1 LVWQLVANYYWS
13 KGEETVD
20 LKFTEEQEMIRKMV
34 RDFAQKEVAPIAAEI
49 DDKGIAPVENIKKMG
64 QLGLLGLTVPE
75 KYDGGG
81 ADPVSYV
88 IAIEE
93 LAKACA
99 STAIVMAVQ
108 NSLVCAG
115 IEKFGTEEQKSKF
128 LPPLARGEKIGAFAL
143 TEPGAGCD
151 AAAQLTTAMRDGDF
165 YVINGTKH
173 FITNGAF
180 ADIIILFGMTDKTQK
195 HRGISAFIVE
205 KGAKGFTVGKEEH
218 KMGIRGT
225 NTCELVFDDVEVPV
239 ANRLGQ
245 EGQGFKIAMTVL
257 DAGRVGVAA
266 QAVGIAQAAYE
277 AALKYS
283 AERIQFGQPICQFQA
298 IQWML
303 ADMATRIEAAR
314 LLTYSAALKKQSG
327 QPYSKEASMAK
338 LYASETAVWVA
349 DRAVQIHGGYGYMK
363 EYSVERNY
371 RDAKITEIYEGTSEV
386 QRMVIARAILG

>member
-1 LVWQLVANYYWS
+1 M
-13 KGEETVD
+13 D
-20 LKFTEEQEMIRKMV
+20 LKFTAEQEMVRKTA

-49 DDKGIAPVENIKKMG
+49 DAKGEVPFDNIKKMAR
-64 QLGLLGLTVPE
+64 LGLLGLTVSE

-81 ADPVSYV
+81 ADAISYV

-99 STAIVMAVQ
+99 STAIFVAVQ

-115 IEKFGTEEQKSKF
+115 IERFGTEEQKEKS
-128 LPPLARGEKIGAFAL
+128 LRPLARGEKIGAFAL
-143 TEPGAGCD
+143 TEPGAGSD
-151 AAAQLTTAMRDGDF
+151 VAVLQTTAVHDGDA
-165 YVINGTKH
+165 YVINGRKH
-173 FITNGAF
+173 FITNGGF
-180 ADIIILFGMTDKTQK
+180 ADIVILFAMTDKAQR

-205 KGAKGFTVGKEEH
+205 KGTRGFTVGKEEN

-225 NTCELVFDDVEVPV
+225 NTCELILDDVRIPV
-239 ANRLGQ
+239 ANRLGD
-245 EGQGFKIAMTVL
+245 EGQGFKIAMTLL
-257 DAGRVGVAA
+257 DGGRIGVAA

-283 AERIQFGQPICQFQA
+283 KERIQFGQPICQFQA

-314 LLTYSAALKKQSG
+314 LLTYNAALKKQAG
-327 QPYSKEASMAK
+327 EPFSKEASMAK
-338 LYASETAVWVA
+338 LFASETAVWVA

-386 QRMVIARAILG
+386 QRMVIVRSILGS

>member
-1 LVWQLVANYYWS
+1 M
-13 KGEETVD
+13 TMD
-20 LKFTEEQEMIRKMV
+20 LRFSEEQEMIRKMV

-49 DDKGIAPVENIKKMG
+49 DDKGIVPHENIKKMA
-64 QLGLLGLTVPE
+64 QLGLLGLTVSE
-75 KYDGGG
+75 KYGGGG

-99 STAIVMAVQ
+99 STAIIMAVQ

-115 IEKFGTEEQKSKF
+115 LEKFGTEEQKEKY
-128 LPPLARGEKIGAFAL
+128 LRPLARGDKIGAFAL
-143 TEPGAGCD
+143 TEPAAGCD
-151 AAAQLTTAMRDGDF
+151 ASAQLSTAVRDGEG
-165 YVINGTKH
+165 YVINGRKH
-173 FITNGAF
+173 FITNGSF
-180 ADIIILFGMTDKTQK
+180 ADITIVFVMTDKPQR
-195 HRGISAFIVE
+195 HRGITAFVLE
-205 KGAKGFTVGKEEH
+205 KGMKGFAVGKEEH
-218 KMGIRGT
+218 KMGIRGSD
-225 NTCELVFDDVEVPV
+225 TCELVMDDVRVP
-239 ANRLGQ
+239 AAQRLGD

-257 DAGRVGVAA
+257 DAGRIGVAA

-283 AERIQFGQPICQFQA
+283 KERIQFGQPISQFQA

-314 LLTYSAALKKQSG
+314 LLTFSAALRKGSG
-327 QPYSKEASMAK
+327 QSYSKEASMAK
-338 LYASETAVWVA
+338 LFASETAVWVA

-371 RDAKITEIYEGTSEV
+371 RDAKVTEIYEGTSEV
-386 QRMVIARAILG
+386 QRMVIARAVLG

>member
-1 LVWQLVANYYWS
+1 M
-13 KGEETVD
+13 D

-49 DDKGIAPVENIKKMG
+49 DEKGIVPFENIKKMG
-64 QLGLLGLTVPE
+64 QLGLLGLTVSE

-81 ADPVSYV
+81 ADAISYV

-115 IEKFGTEEQKSKF
+115 IEKFGTEEQKEKF
-128 LPPLARGEKIGAFAL
+128 LRPLARGEKLGAFAL
-143 TEPGAGCD
+143 TEPGAGSD
-151 AAAQLTTAMRDGDF
+151 VAAMLTTAVRSGDA
-165 YVINGTKH
+165 YVINGRKH
-173 FITNGAF
+173 FITNGGF
-180 ADIIILFGMTDKTQK
+180 ADIVILFAMTDKAQR
-195 HRGISAFIVE
+195 HRGITAFIVE
-205 KGAKGFTVGKEEH
+205 KGSKGFSVGKEEH

-225 NTCELVFDDVEVPV
+225 NTCELIFEDVSVPA
-239 ANRLGQ
+239 ANRLGE
-245 EGQGFKIAMTVL
+245 EGQGFKIAMTML
-257 DAGRVGVAA
+257 DGGRVGVAA

-283 AERIQFGQPICQFQA
+283 KERMQFGQPICQFQA

-314 LLTYSAALKKQSG
+314 LLTYNAALKKQSG
-327 QPYSKEASMAK
+327 EPFSKEASMAK
-338 LYASETAVWVA
+338 LFASETAVWVV

>member
-1 LVWQLVANYYWS
+1 M
-13 KGEETVD
+13 D

-49 DDKGIAPVENIKKMG
+49 DDKGIVPFENIKKMG

-81 ADPVSYV
+81 ADAISYV

-115 IEKFGTEEQKSKF
+115 LEKFGTEEQKEKY
-128 LPPLARGEKIGAFAL
+128 LRPLARGEKIGAFAL

-151 AAAQLTTAMRDGDF
+151 SAAQLTTAVRSGDG

-173 FITNGAF
+173 FITNGSF
-180 ADIIILFGMTDKTQK
+180 ADIVILFAMTDKAQK
-195 HRGISAFIVE
+195 HRGISGFIVE
-205 KGAKGFTVGKEEH
+205 KGTPGFTVGKEEH
-218 KMGIRGT
+218 KMGIRGS
-225 NTCELVFDDVEVPV
+225 NTCELVFTEVHVP
-239 ANRLGQ
+239 ATARLGE

-257 DAGRVGVAA
+257 DAGRIGVAA

-277 AALKYS
+277 AAVKYS
-283 AERIQFGQPICQFQA
+283 KERVQFGQPISQFQA

-314 LLTYSAALKKQSG
+314 LLTYNAALAKMSG

-338 LYASETAVWVA
+338 LFASETAVWVA

-386 QRMVIARAILG
+386 QRMVIARAVLS

>member
-1 LVWQLVANYYWS
+1 M
-13 KGEETVD
+13 D
-20 LKFTEEQEMIRKMV
+20 LTLSEEQEMMRKMV

-49 DDKGIAPVENIKKMG
+49 DEKGEVPFANIKKMA
-64 QLGLLGLTVPE
+64 QLGLLGLTVSE
-75 KYDGGG
+75 EYDGGG
-81 ADPVSYV
+81 ADAVSYV

-93 LAKACA
+93 LSKACA
-99 STAIVMAVQ
+99 STAIVVAVQ

-115 IEKFGTEEQKSKF
+115 IEKFGTEKQKEKF
-128 LPPLARGEKIGAFAL
+128 LRPLARGEKVGAFAL

-151 AAAQLTTAMRDGDF
+151 AAALLTTAIRDGDA
-165 YVINGTKH
+165 YVINGRKH
-173 FITNGAF
+173 FITNGGF
-180 ADIIILFGMTDKTQK
+180 ADITILLAMTDKAQGY
-195 HRGISAFIVE
+195 RGISAFIIE
-205 KGAKGFTVGKEEH
+205 KGTKGFSVGKEEH
-218 KMGIRGT
+218 KMGIRGS
-225 NTCELVFDDVEVPV
+225 NTCELLFDDVRVPE
-239 ANRLGQ
+239 ANRLGE

-277 AALKYS
+277 SAVEYS
-283 AERIQFGQPICQFQA
+283 KQRIQFGQPISQFQA

-314 LLTYSAALKKQSG
+314 LLTYSAALKKEAG
-327 QPYSKEASMAK
+327 ERFSKEASMAK
-338 LYASETAVWVA
+338 LFASETAVWVA

-386 QRMVIARAILG
+386 QRMVIARDIIR

>member
-1 LVWQLVANYYWS
+1 M
-13 KGEETVD
+13 D

-49 DDKGIAPVENIKKMG
+49 DDKGIVPFENIKKMG
-64 QLGLLGLTVPE
+64 ELGLLGLTVPE

-81 ADPVSYV
+81 ADTVSYV

-115 IEKFGTEEQKSKF
+115 LEKFGTEEQKEKY
-128 LPPLARGEKIGAFAL
+128 LRPLARGEKIGAFAL

-151 AAAQLTTAMRDGDF
+151 SAAQLTTAVRSGDG

-173 FITNGAF
+173 FITNGSF
-180 ADIIILFGMTDKTQK
+180 ADIVILFAMTDKAQK
-195 HRGISAFIVE
+195 HRGISGFIVE
-205 KGAKGFTVGKEEH
+205 KGTPGFTVGKEEH
-218 KMGIRGT
+218 KMGIRGS
-225 NTCELVFDDVEVPV
+225 NTCELVFTEVHVP
-239 ANRLGQ
+239 ATARLGE

-257 DAGRVGVAA
+257 DAGRIGVAA

-277 AALKYS
+277 AAVKYS
-283 AERIQFGQPICQFQA
+283 KERVQFGQPISQFQA

-314 LLTYSAALKKQSG
+314 LLTYNAALAKMSG

-338 LYASETAVWVA
+338 LFASETAVWVA

-386 QRMVIARAILG
+386 QRMVIARAVLS